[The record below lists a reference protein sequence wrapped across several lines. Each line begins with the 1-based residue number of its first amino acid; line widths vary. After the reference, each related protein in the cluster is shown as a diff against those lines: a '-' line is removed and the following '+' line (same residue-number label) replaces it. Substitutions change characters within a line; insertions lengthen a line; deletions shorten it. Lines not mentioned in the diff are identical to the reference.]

1 MKKLSFQ
8 EFISKQSKEK
18 NLEKRDII
26 AGLGIARMTLYRYEQ
41 GKAMPEK
48 RDIQAMARY
57 FQVTNE
63 EMRKALST
71 NYIEFLNKVEKRF
84 F

>member
-1 MKKLSFQ
+1 MKKLSFE
-8 EFISKQSKEK
+8 EFISEQQTQKGLSKS
-18 NLEKRDII
+18 DIM
-26 AGLGIARMTLYRYEQ
+26 AGLGIARMTLYRYEK

-48 RDIQAMARY
+48 RDIEAMARY

-63 EMRKALST
+63 TMRKALST

>member
-1 MKKLSFQ
+1 MKKLSF
-8 EFISKQSKEK
+8 ETFISEQMREKGLSKSQ
-18 NLEKRDII
+18 II
-26 AGLGIARMTLYRYEQ
+26 SGLGIARMTLYRYEKA
-41 GKAMPEK
+41 KAMPEK

-63 EMRKALST
+63 EMRKALAT

>member
-1 MKKLSFQ
+1 MKKSFQ
-8 EFISKQSKEK
+8 EFVKQQQDEK
-18 NLEKRDII
+18 NLTKNEII
-26 AGLGIARMTLYRYEQ
+26 KGLGIARMTLYRYEHGQ
-41 GKAMPEK
+41 AMPEK

-63 EMRKALST
+63 DMRKALAT
-71 NYIEFLNKVEKRF
+71 NYIEFLNEVEKRF

>member
-1 MKKLSFQ
+1 
-8 EFISKQSKEK
+8 
-18 NLEKRDII
+18 
-26 AGLGIARMTLYRYEQ
+26 
-41 GKAMPEK
+41 MPEK

-63 EMRKALST
+63 DMRKALAT

>member
-1 MKKLSFQ
+1 MKKLSF
-8 EFISKQSKEK
+8 EDFIREQQAEKGLSKS
-18 NLEKRDII
+18 DIM
-26 AGLGIARMTLYRYEQ
+26 AGLGIARMTLYRYEKAQ
-41 GKAMPEK
+41 AMPEK

-63 EMRKALST
+63 TMRKALAT

>member
-1 MKKLSFQ
+1 MKTLSFEQ
-8 EFISKQSKEK
+8 FISEQQTQKGLKKS
-18 NLEKRDII
+18 DIM
-26 AGLGIARMTLYRYEQ
+26 AGLGITRMTLYRNE
-41 GKAMPEK
+41 KARAMPEK
-48 RDIQAMARY
+48 RDIEAMARY

-63 EMRKALST
+63 TMRKALST

>member
-1 MKKLSFQ
+1 MKKTFG
-8 EFISKQSKEK
+8 EFVKLQQTEK
-18 NLEKRDII
+18 NLSKNDII
-26 AGLGIARMTLYRYEQ
+26 NGLGIARMTLYRYEHGQ
-41 GKAMPEK
+41 AMPEK

-63 EMRKALST
+63 DMRKALST